1 MQTMREDAETILR
14 EAVAAAQPGRLVR
27 EALAAER
34 LTGRIVLLAA
44 GKAAWAMAQA
54 ACACVPVQ
62 RGIVITKDGH
72 LGGALLPLEL
82 AEAGHPVPDARAFA
96 AARRALALTQGLT
109 AEDTVL
115 VLLSG
120 GASALFELPLV
131 PEARLRAITQRLL
144 RSGADIAAMNA
155 VRKRLSAVKGGRFA
169 QHCAPARVVSV
180 LLSDVLGD
188 RPDVIG
194 SGPAVPD
201 PSTSG
206 EALEALLRQ
215 ETPKMLENARWHVVG
230 GVRLLCAAAEE
241 TCRRLGYA
249 PFVLTDRLSCEARE
263 AGRFLSA
270 AAQYHAGR
278 GRALA
283 LLAGGETV
291 VHVTGSGLGGR
302 NQELALAAAPGLEG
316 LSDAAV
322 FSFGSDGTDGP
333 TDAAG
338 GYADGRTAAILR
350 ALGRTAE
357 AWLDDNDAWHALAQT
372 GGLLRTGPTGT
383 NVNDLSVLLIGKP
396 RLTF

>member
-54 ACACVPVQ
+54 ACACVPVW
-62 RGIVITKDGH
+62 RGMVITKDGH
-72 LGGALLPLEL
+72 LGGALPPLEL

-115 VLLSG
+115 V
-120 GASALFELPLV
+120 
-131 PEARLRAITQRLL
+131 ITQRLL

-169 QHCAPARVVSV
+169 QHCAPARVVSI

-206 EALEALLRQ
+206 EALEAAGQAGLLPDAALEALLRQ
-215 ETPKMLENARWHVVG
+215 ETPKLLENARWHVVG

>member
-1 MQTMREDAETILR
+1 MTLNKTDRIVITLGKQIVHGKYVPGSPLPAEAELCEEFATSRNIIREVFRSLMAKRLIEMKR
-14 EAVAAAQPGRLVR
+14 YRGAFVAPRNQWNYLDTDVLQWVLENDYDPRLISAMSEVR
-27 EALAAER
+27 NLVEPAIARWAAER
-34 LTGRIVLLAA
+34 ATSSDLAQIESALNEMIANNQDREAFNEADIRYHEAVLQSVHNPVLQQLSIAISSLQRAVFERTWMGDEANMPQTLQEHKALFDAIRHQDGDAA
-44 GKAAWAMAQA
+44 EQA
-54 ACACVPVQ
+54 AQ
-62 RGIVITKDGH
+62 T
-72 LGGALLPLEL
+72 
-82 AEAGHPVPDARAFA
+82 
-96 AARRALALTQGLT
+96 
-109 AEDTVL
+109 
-115 VLLSG
+115 
-120 GASALFELPLV
+120 
-131 PEARLRAITQRLL
+131 
-144 RSGADIAAMNA
+144 
-155 VRKRLSAVKGGRFA
+155 
-169 QHCAPARVVSV
+169 
-180 LLSDVLGD
+180 
-188 RPDVIG
+188 
-194 SGPAVPD
+194 
-201 PSTSG
+201 
-206 EALEALLRQ
+206 
-215 ETPKMLENARWHVVG
+215 
-230 GVRLLCAAAEE
+230 
-241 TCRRLGYA
+241 LGYRCIR
-249 PFVLTDRLSCEARE
+249 LTDCLSCEARE

-278 GRALA
+278 GKALA

>member
-54 ACACVPVQ
+54 ACACVPVR

-72 LGGALLPLEL
+72 LGGALTPLEL

-131 PEARLRAITQRLL
+131 PEVRLREITQRLL

-169 QHCAPARVVSV
+169 QHCAPARVVSI

-206 EALEALLRQ
+206 EALEAAGQAGLLPDAALEALLRQ

-263 AGRFLSA
+263 AGRFLSCGPGTGA
-270 AAQYHAGR
+270 CPAGGRRDRRPCDGQRPRRAEPRAGARGCAGAGGTFGRRRVQLRQRRHGRADGCRGRLCRRPDGGHSARSRPPGGGVAGR
-278 GRALA
+278 
-283 LLAGGETV
+283 
-291 VHVTGSGLGGR
+291 
-302 NQELALAAAPGLEG
+302 
-316 LSDAAV
+316 
-322 FSFGSDGTDGP
+322 
-333 TDAAG
+333 
-338 GYADGRTAAILR
+338 
-350 ALGRTAE
+350 
-357 AWLDDNDAWHALAQT
+357 
-372 GGLLRTGPTGT
+372 
-383 NVNDLSVLLIGKP
+383 
-396 RLTF
+396 

>member
-54 ACACVPVQ
+54 ACACVPVR

-72 LGGALLPLEL
+72 LGGALPPLEL

-169 QHCAPARVVSV
+169 QHCAPARVVSI

-206 EALEALLRQ
+206 EALEAAAQAGLLPDGALEALLRRRRPSCWK
-215 ETPKMLENARWHVVG
+215 TP
-230 GVRLLCAAAEE
+230 
-241 TCRRLGYA
+241 
-249 PFVLTDRLSCEARE
+249 
-263 AGRFLSA
+263 AGMWSA
-270 AAQYHAGR
+270 ACGCC
-278 GRALA
+278 
-283 LLAGGETV
+283 
-291 VHVTGSGLGGR
+291 
-302 NQELALAAAPGLEG
+302 APRQKRR
-316 LSDAAV
+316 
-322 FSFGSDGTDGP
+322 
-333 TDAAG
+333 AAG
-338 GYADGRTAAILR
+338 SAMRR
-350 ALGRTAE
+350 
-357 AWLDDNDAWHALAQT
+357 
-372 GGLLRTGPTGT
+372 
-383 NVNDLSVLLIGKP
+383 SC
-396 RLTF
+396 

>member
-54 ACACVPVQ
+54 ACACVPVR

-72 LGGALLPLEL
+72 LGGTLPPLEL

-131 PEARLRAITQRLL
+131 PEARLREITQRLL

-169 QHCAPARVVSV
+169 QHCAPARVVSI

-206 EALEALLRQ
+206 EALEAAGQAGLLPDAALEALLRQ
-215 ETPKMLENARWHVVG
+215 VG
-230 GVRLLCAAAEE
+230 A
-241 TCRRLGYA
+241 Y
-249 PFVLTDRLSCEARE
+249 
-263 AGRFLSA
+263 AGRIRLHTVPFTHIQEEIGRACPEELFTLVMRRFMMKIATRVAKSEDCGA
-270 AAQYHAGR
+270 LVTGESVDHPGPRLHRR
-278 GRALA
+278 GRRS
-283 LLAGGETV
+283 AGVPPGHRDGQRGDHRHRPENR
-291 VHVTGSGLGGR
+291 HV
-302 NQELALAAAPGLEG
+302 
-316 LSDAAV
+316 
-322 FSFGSDGTDGP
+322 
-333 TDAAG
+333 
-338 GYADGRTAAILR
+338 
-350 ALGRTAE
+350 
-357 AWLDDNDAWHALAQT
+357 
-372 GGLLRTGPTGT
+372 
-383 NVNDLSVLLIGKP
+383 
-396 RLTF
+396 

>member
-1 MQTMREDAETILR
+1 MR
-14 EAVAAAQPGRLVR
+14 P
-27 EALAAER
+27 
-34 LTGRIVLLAA
+34 
-44 GKAAWAMAQA
+44 
-54 ACACVPVQ
+54 
-62 RGIVITKDGH
+62 
-72 LGGALLPLEL
+72 
-82 AEAGHPVPDARAFA
+82 
-96 AARRALALTQGLT
+96 
-109 AEDTVL
+109 
-115 VLLSG
+115 
-120 GASALFELPLV
+120 
-131 PEARLRAITQRLL
+131 
-144 RSGADIAAMNA
+144 RS
-155 VRKRLSAVKGGRFA
+155 R
-169 QHCAPARVVSV
+169 
-180 LLSDVLGD
+180 
-188 RPDVIG
+188 
-194 SGPAVPD
+194 
-201 PSTSG
+201 
-206 EALEALLRQ
+206 
-215 ETPKMLENARWHVVG
+215 
-230 GVRLLCAAAEE
+230 
-241 TCRRLGYA
+241 
-249 PFVLTDRLSCEARE
+249 

>member
-54 ACACVPVQ
+54 ACACVPVR

-72 LGGALLPLEL
+72 LGGALPPLEL
-82 AEAGHPVPDARAFA
+82 VEAGHPVPDARAFA

-131 PEARLRAITQRLL
+131 PEA
-144 RSGADIAAMNA
+144 MNA

-201 PSTSG
+201 SSTSG
-206 EALEALLRQ
+206 EALEAAGQAGLLPDAALEALLRQ
-215 ETPKMLENARWHVVG
+215 ETPKLLENARWHVVG

>member
-54 ACACVPVQ
+54 ACACVPVW

-72 LGGALLPLEL
+72 LGGALPPLEL

-169 QHCAPARVVSV
+169 QHCAPARVVSI

-206 EALEALLRQ
+206 EALEA
-215 ETPKMLENARWHVVG
+215 
-230 GVRLLCAAAEE
+230 
-241 TCRRLGYA
+241 
-249 PFVLTDRLSCEARE
+249 
-263 AGRFLSA
+263 
-270 AAQYHAGR
+270 AAQAG
-278 GRALA
+278 
-283 LLAGGETV
+283 LL
-291 VHVTGSGLGGR
+291 
-302 NQELALAAAPGLEG
+302 P
-316 LSDAAV
+316 
-322 FSFGSDGTDGP
+322 
-333 TDAAG
+333 DAAG

>member
-54 ACACVPVQ
+54 ACACVPVR

-72 LGGALLPLEL
+72 LGGALPPLEL

-131 PEARLRAITQRLL
+131 PEVRLREITQRLL

-169 QHCAPARVVSV
+169 QHCAPARVVSI

-206 EALEALLRQ
+206 EALEAAAQAGLLPDAALEALLRQ
-215 ETPKMLENARWHVVG
+215 ETPK
-230 GVRLLCAAAEE
+230 
-241 TCRRLGYA
+241 
-249 PFVLTDRLSCEARE
+249 
-263 AGRFLSA
+263 
-270 AAQYHAGR
+270 QYHVGR